1 MAELADF
8 VRHGASKVTPRDL
21 QSIYKKLPVLKV
33 AIAEIQAPQFPH
45 LNGQLQFLVNLIEDF
60 MEKKAEDIPY
70 VTLANAAFAI
80 LYTQRE
86 LDIIPDSVPNV
97 GLADD
102 SGVVRVVLI
111 DHERVLAAYAEKTGS
126 NWRKITVKP

>member
-33 AIAEIQAPQFPH
+33 SIAEIQAPQFPH
-45 LNGQLQFLVNLIEDF
+45 LHEQLLFLANLIEDF
-60 MEKKAEDIPY
+60 VEKKAEDIPY